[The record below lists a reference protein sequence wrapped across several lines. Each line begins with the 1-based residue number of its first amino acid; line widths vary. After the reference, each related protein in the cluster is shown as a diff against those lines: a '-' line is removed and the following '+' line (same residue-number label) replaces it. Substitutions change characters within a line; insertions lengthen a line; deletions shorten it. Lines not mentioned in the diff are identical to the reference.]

1 MTIRQIGIAVV
12 MFSFL
17 VAGLGFAQQ
26 PTRLLPPPPGGLPVI
41 PFMEGWYANDDG
53 SVTSFVW
60 LP

>member
-26 PTRLLPPPPGGLPVI
+26 PTR
-41 PFMEGWYANDDG
+41 F
-53 SVTSFVW
+53 
-60 LP
+60 